1 MVLLNKDEV
10 VPDAR
15 QDIPVNEDVQL
26 DVLKME
32 IEESLQKLK
41 ANASEE
47 KFLEMEDYA
56 GRKGKF
62 NNNYIGLAGLY
73 L

>member
-1 MVLLNKDEV
+1 
-10 VPDAR
+10 
-15 QDIPVNEDVQL
+15 
-26 DVLKME
+26 ME

-73 L
+73 LW